1 MPPRKKIPEPT
12 LTVKPELTI
21 SREEAAEK
29 IKGRIKLGFELQN
42 LPINNNEE
50 VENSIKEIEK
60 WNSYNKELLSRIF
73 TTSKLSE
80 EYTFSTIG
88 QTRVSFGPPSL
99 REKLQ
104 GNMEQLKRKI
114 QSLESIYE
122 RLELIPMAQGVQ
134 TIQSKPVGEG
144 TLRNKVFVVH
154 GHDEEAKQSVARL
167 LEKFGLEAIILH
179 EKATEG
185 RTIIEKF
192 EHYSDVDFAI
202 ILLTPDDVGAER
214 EKGSELKARPRQNV
228 ILELGYFLGILT
240 RKRVCPLYKGP
251 IDLPSDYI
259 GVGYISMDESGAWR
273 YQLGKELKAAGF
285 PVDLNKI

>member
-12 LTVKPELTI
+12 VNPELTI

-29 IKGRIKLGFELQN
+29 IKGRVKLGLELQN

-50 VENSIKEIEK
+50 VENKIKEIEK

-80 EYTFSTIG
+80 EYTFSTLG
-88 QTRVSFGPPSL
+88 PTRVSFGPPSL

-114 QSLESIYE
+114 QSLESIYD
-122 RLELIPMAQGVQ
+122 RLELIPLSQGVQ
-134 TIQSKPVGEG
+134 TIQSKPADLGAPG
-144 TLRNKVFVVH
+144 NKVFVVH

-179 EKATEG
+179 EKPTEG
-185 RTIIEKF
+185 QTIIEKF
-192 EHYSDVDFAI
+192 ERYSDVDFAV
-202 ILLTPDDVGAER
+202 ILLTPDDVGAEK
-214 EKGSELKARPRQNV
+214 EKASELKARPRQNV

-240 RKRVCPLYKGP
+240 RRRVCPLYKGP

-259 GVGYISMDESGAWR
+259 GVGYISMDEGGAWR
-273 YQLGKELKAAGF
+273 YQLGKELQAAGF